1 METHEAPTNEPEI
14 CASEQIV
21 TPVPGSPADKRGVL
35 EKVLS
40 IMSEVRAGEG
50 LGALL
55 LTLNLFVLL
64 GTYYIMKTVRETLI
78 LVDGG
83 AEVKAYSSAAQAVL
97 LLLVVPLYGWIGTK
111 INRNQLVRFTT
122 IFFASNLLIFY
133 FLAQRELKIAIPY
146 YIWVGIFNVFTVSQL
161 WAFAS
166 DLYDECQGKRLF
178 PILGIGASLGA
189 VAGAWAG
196 GEMIKPLGINK
207 MMLISVV
214 LLCLCAG
221 LSRLSGYV
229 IVKKTGD
236 EDAKQLDKAKLGTEG
251 GFALVMKDRYLLLIA
266 ILTVLLNIA
275 SLSGDFIMGKLVIN
289 HANELY
295 GAGKAAAAA
304 KKQWVGGFFASYYY
318 WTNLVGF
325 LIQTFLV
332 SRIFKLFGI
341 RRALFF
347 LPVISLATFVSIAAL
362 PVLAVARIFKIG
374 ENSVNYSLQNTVR
387 HALLLPTSREA
398 KYKAKAAIETFF
410 VRFGDVLQAGVVYLG
425 TMMSLSIRGFASI
438 SIFVTLAWIY
448 VAVLI
453 YRRHKV
459 LAPIHH

>member
-1 METHEAPTNEPEI
+1 METHEAPANEAEV

-21 TPVPGSPADKRGVL
+21 TPSPGSPADRRGLL
-35 EKVLS
+35 EKALS
-40 IMSEVRAGEG
+40 VVSEVRAGEG

-55 LTLNLFVLL
+55 LTLNLFLLL
-64 GTYYIMKTVRETLI
+64 GTYYVLKTVRETLI

-83 AEVKAYSSAAQAVL
+83 AEVKAYSSAAQAI
-97 LLLVVPLYGWIGTK
+97 LLLVVVPAYGWIGTR
-111 INRNQLVRFTT
+111 INRNQLVRFTM
-122 IFFASNLLIFY
+122 IFFAANLFIFY
-133 FLAQRELKIAIPY
+133 LFARREVKIAIPY
-146 YIWVGIFNVFTVSQL
+146 YIWVGIFNVFTISQL

-196 GEMIKPLGINK
+196 GAMIKPLGINR
-207 MMLISVV
+207 MMLLSVAM
-214 LLCLCAG
+214 LLVCAG

-236 EDAKQLDKAKLGTEG
+236 EDAKAMDKATLGAEG
-251 GFALVMKDRYLLLIA
+251 GFTLVMKDPYLRLIA
-266 ILTVLLNIA
+266 ILTVLLNVA
-275 SLSGDFIMGKLVIN
+275 SLSGDFIMGKLVLN

-295 GAGKAAAAA
+295 GAGKAASAL

-347 LPVISLATFVSIAAL
+347 LPIISLATFASIAIY
-362 PVLAVARIFKIG
+362 PFLAVARIFKIA

-410 VRFGDVLQAGVVYLG
+410 VRFGDVLQAGVVFLG
-425 TMMSLSIRGFASI
+425 TQMAFSIRGFASI

-453 YRRHKV
+453 FRRHKV